1 MNKNNLNKV
10 IKKGAIVIAASLAT
24 MSLFGCNSKVEGNKT
39 YTTYPID
46 QDEQISNGDKIVTK
60 VEETKVP
67 ETKVEETKIEE
78 TTTAGSINV
87 GSIDFNTVETYNNEA
102 EISDQIKANRNKR
115 KTGNSYGYTKEY
127 IDNMKIPDYLLDNTG
142 NTEND
147 IRFHLLKRDYL
158 WEYMADPA
166 NFKVD
171 YSLPDG
177 DFIDKYGVSKDQH
190 IDGIPYTFGADGF
203 PIEKATT
210 GKPIEIVNP
219 NNGKTYIWDVGHD
232 EWWDKENPPE
242 LYVPSDE
249 ELKDIA
255 AAYSASFK

>member
-46 QDEQISNGDKIVTK
+46 QDEEISNGDKIVTK

-78 TTTAGSINV
+78 TTTAGSLNV

-127 IDNMKIPDYLLDNTG
+127 IKNMKIPDYLLANGD
-142 NTEND
+142 TENS
-147 IRFHLLKRDYL
+147 IRNRLNDYDYL
-158 WEYMADPA
+158 WEYMEDPA

-171 YSLPDG
+171 YSLS
-177 DFIDKYGVSKDQH
+177 DKEFSAKYSVSSKEKH
-190 IDGIPYTFGADGF
+190 ITGLPYTFGADGF
-203 PIEKATT
+203 PIEKAIT